1 MPRSLKDILGHADEL
16 AERFERHNPEP
27 SDRKDAAAL
36 RALRQAALGRARAES
51 KLADAVSLARA
62 QGHSWTAIGAMLGTS
77 GEAAR
82 QRYGQPAR
90 ARR

>member
-1 MPRSLKDILGHADEL
+1 MPRTLKDILDHADEL
-16 AERFERHNPEP
+16 AERFEGHDPDSADIE
-27 SDRKDAAAL
+27 DATAL
-36 RALRQAALGRARAES
+36 RVLRQAALERARAES

-82 QRYGQPAR
+82 QRYGQPVR
-90 ARR
+90 TR